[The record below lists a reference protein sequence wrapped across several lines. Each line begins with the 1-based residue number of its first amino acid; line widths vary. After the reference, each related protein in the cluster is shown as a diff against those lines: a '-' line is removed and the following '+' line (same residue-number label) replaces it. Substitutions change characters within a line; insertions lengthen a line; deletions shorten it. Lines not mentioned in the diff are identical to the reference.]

1 MSTRPESAVTFKCL
15 YNTGSLSCSTFYLIR
30 KVDCLSVELG
40 VVNVASSTPLVFGAL
55 ESS

>member
-15 YNTGSLSCSTFYLIR
+15 YNTGSLSGSTFYLIR

-55 ESS
+55 QSS